1 MTRSYHSAFRILPL
15 LSVLLLVAGPAV
27 SDWCLVSQNLN
38 RFFDD
43 IDDPEDDRV
52 LGTQRYRKR
61 VRQLARKIER
71 SFALPE
77 VVALQEVEKKTI
89 LQRVSERIEQDT
101 GRRYRALLIDGNDRS
116 GMDVGYLVD
125 ARLEIRRIE
134 ALFTGRKYRYRRNGR
149 GILAP
154 LYARPPLLLE
164 FCDDG
169 TCFTLINVHL
179 RSMRGLRKSAESTRI
194 ARKRRLQAETL
205 ARWVNRFQREHPR
218 QPLALVGDFNALRPS
233 DRFVDVIGTL
243 IGQPDAER
251 PRQASP
257 DLVEPDLI
265 DASLRLP
272 KNRRWSYRYRKRRQL
287 LDYLLLDR
295 NADESL
301 EAIRYSGIDYRFSD
315 HAALIARFRR
325 P

>member
-1 MTRSYHSAFRILPL
+1 MHLPL
-15 LSVLLLVAGPAV
+15 RTWLLLLTGTLLLVAQPAL
-27 SDWCLVSQNLN
+27 SEWRLVSQNLN

-52 LGTQRYRKR
+52 LGEERYRKR
-61 VRQLARKIER
+61 VQQLAGKIER

-77 VVALQEVEKKTI
+77 VIALQEIEKRAI
-89 LQRVSERIEQDT
+89 LEQVADAIEKNS

-116 GMDVGYLVD
+116 GMDVGYLLDEGLEVR
-125 ARLEIRRIE
+125 RLEP
-134 ALFTGRKYRYRRNGR
+134 LFADRKYRFRRGGR
-149 GILAP
+149 SVVAP

-164 FCDDG
+164 FCRNGD
-169 TCFTLINVHL
+169 CFTLVNVHL
-179 RSMRGLRKSAESTRI
+179 RSMRGLRKSAESGRI
-194 ARKRRLQAETL
+194 AKKRRLQAETL

-233 DRFVDVIGTL
+233 DAFVDVIGTL
-243 IGQPDAER
+243 IGQPDRNR
-251 PRQASP
+251 PRLTSP
-257 DLVEPDLI
+257 DLVDPDLI

-272 KNRRWSYRYRKRRQL
+272 RKKRWSYRYRKRRQL
-287 LDYLLLDR
+287 LDYLLL
-295 NADESL
+295 NQKADKQL

-315 HAALIARFRR
+315 HAALIARFRQ